1 VACRWRIRHKLV
13 LGLGLVAALVA
24 VLLAGALKAL
34 DSYRKTIK
42 TFNNKLISL
51 NQHANPLQALV
62 QGLDKGIEQRSLEAN
77 VLKTRVRAIGAS
89 LTRYEEHLKEMGL
102 HGSEPGKSI
111 KETEA
116 IAGLRT
122 RLKGLRDAIARVENA
137 QPAIWALDDEQVK
150 REIAYLNLAAGDL
163 VGQIYDDCY
172 RRAHLAKGDSRL
184 SLGIVLATSAIGVLL
199 MAGLLRFFYRWVFY
213 PIRDLQQGVH
223 RVGQGDF
230 DHTIELHS
238 GDEIED
244 LAAAFNDMTGR
255 LRTMYHDLA
264 RQVNERS
271 RQLVRSEQLAGVG
284 FLAAGVA
291 HEINNP
297 LASIA
302 FCSEALERRLTEV
315 LNRLGRRGEPEGEDV
330 EVVRKYLRM
339 IQQEAFRCKEIT
351 QRLLE
356 FSRGGQKRREPT
368 DLGELIQ
375 GVLDVA
381 QHLQNCRGK
390 RLVFT
395 PPARL
400 VAWVNGQEMKSV
412 VLNLVVN
419 ALDSMDDGGTLTISA
434 RQRDG
439 MAELVFADTG
449 CGMTAE
455 VLENIFEPFFTRSRT
470 GKGTGLGL
478 SISHRII
485 SQHRGEIEAV
495 SPGPSRGSTFTV
507 RVPLQAAADEPGPG
521 AREPG
526 TTDKEEEAGT
536 AEWAWESQVRKAA

>member
-1 VACRWRIRHKLV
+1 VACRWRIRHKLW

-24 VLLAGALKAL
+24 VLLGGALKGL

-42 TFNNKLISL
+42 NTDSRLIELDHAIKLRSL
-51 NQHANPLQALV
+51 AQKLSEPIDDKRKEANLFQMKLEALGKALAEYEKAVKERGQYGVEPGQSVKVTYMLQALGQKLKV
-62 QGLDKGIEQRSLEAN
+62 LDDAVKDAVNNNTFLSTNTPKVVHTTNEAIDDLIAMIYKDSYDRFE
-77 VLKTRVRAIGAS
+77 VAKADHRFS
-89 LTRYEEHLKEMGL
+89 LT
-102 HGSEPGKSI
+102 
-111 KETEA
+111 
-116 IAGLRT
+116 
-122 RLKGLRDAIARVENA
+122 V
-137 QPAIWALDDEQVK
+137 
-150 REIAYLNLAAGDL
+150 
-163 VGQIYDDCY
+163 
-172 RRAHLAKGDSRL
+172 
-184 SLGIVLATSAIGVLL
+184 VLATSAFGVLL

-213 PIRDLQQGVH
+213 PIRDLQQAVH

-230 DHTIELHS
+230 DYTIALHS

-244 LAAAFNDMTGR
+244 LAARFNEMTAR
-255 LRTMYHDLA
+255 LREMYHDLA

-271 RQLVRSEQLAGVG
+271 RQLVRSERLAGVG

-302 FCSEALERRLTEV
+302 FCSEALERRLSEV
-315 LNRLGRRGEPEGEDV
+315 LGGLGRPGEPEGEDV

-381 QHLQNCRGK
+381 QHLQNCKGK

-400 VAWVNGQEMKSV
+400 VAWVNAQEIKSV

-419 ALDSMDDGGTLTISA
+419 ALDSMEDGGTLTITA
-434 RQRDG
+434 RLRDG
-439 MAELVFADTG
+439 MAELGFADTG

-507 RVPLQAAADEPGPG
+507 RIPQQAAADEPGPAARGPGITDREEDSG
-521 AREPG
+521 AAERE
-526 TTDKEEEAGT
+526 
-536 AEWAWESQVRKAA
+536 WESRRRKAA